1 MVNFD
6 KYRKLLANGLFLSH
20 HAQEELREEN
30 ITIDDIKKTILE
42 GSATFDRSTQN
53 DKTRAWNK
61 KPHLAFRSKP
71 LNITV
76 IVCESLENGIL
87 LCSAFHG
94 EAHNY
99 YSNPYNRKFNY

>member
-53 DKTRAWNK
+53 DKSHAWNNERHISA
-61 KPHLAFRSKP
+61 HLEKENLTIVFCKSK
-71 LNITV
+71 
-76 IVCESLENGIL
+76 ENGIL
-87 LCSAFHG
+87 IISCYHG
-94 EAHNY
+94 KSHNY